1 MSLVALVQN
10 LSQYFFGNS
19 SQNQV
24 QKNVSVKTDSANV
37 VKKHTMNYFDPE
49 ENSNKVWVGIAYDDG
64 LFETQFGRVRDMS
77 KLMCKQKKF
86 DSKEKAERE
95 LEKKRKE
102 KIRKG
107 YKDTVV
113 LDNEVSISN
122 AGARNLSKIAA
133 EQISG
138 VAEDSV
144 TNELI
149 KYLAEVNIHH
159 ITHVTS
165 IRYNAS
171 NATFSTPL
179 GILTPDAVSEARDL
193 LNEITIFNEKQLF
206 EDEKRAKFIRDYFQL
221 VPKDFGMRVPKAN
234 ELLANLED
242 IQTEVSVLEALESAI
257 DTTSNQPKQ
266 KLFQCRLN
274 TVPYYTDDGK
284 KLFRDVKK
292 LFESTRNNRH
302 HPFTKNLQMTRIY
315 EVEIEQMKARFEAK
329 AKEIGNIR
337 QDLWHGTRA
346 SNLLSILKNGLVIP
360 PANATHCTGRM
371 FGNGIYTSL
380 QSTKALNYATNY
392 WNRSGVNNQRT
403 FMFLC
408 EVALGKTYKPTI
420 FHSTFP
426 KKGTDSTWVKPL
438 TAGVLN
444 HECIVYDIAQINL
457 KYLVEFG
464 VK

>member
-1 MSLVALVQN
+1 MSVTALVQN
-10 LSQYFFGNS
+10 LSQIFFGNS

-24 QKNVSVKTDSANV
+24 QKNIQIKTDSANV
-37 VKKHTMNYFDPE
+37 IKKHTLNYFDPD

-77 KLMCKQKKF
+77 KLVSKQKKF
-86 DSKEKAERE
+86 DSKDKAERE
-95 LEKKRKE
+95 LEKKRRE

-122 AGARNLSKIAA
+122 AGARNLSRLAV
-133 EQISG
+133 EQIAG

-149 KYLAEVNIHH
+149 KYLADVNIHH

-193 LNEITIFNEKQLF
+193 LNEITIFNENQLF

-221 VPKDFGMRVPKAN
+221 VPKDFGMRVPKSN
-234 ELLANLED
+234 ELLVNNED

-257 DTTSNQPKQ
+257 DTTSNQPQQ

-274 TVPYYTDDGK
+274 IVPHDTNDGRK
-284 KLFRDVKK
+284 TFRNVKK
-292 LFESTRNNRH
+292 LFESTRNSRH
-302 HPFTKNLQMTRIY
+302 HPFTKDLQMTRLY
-315 EVEIEQMKARFEAK
+315 EVEIDQMKSRFEAK
-329 AKEIGNIR
+329 AKEIGNVR

-380 QSTKALNYATNY
+380 QSTKALNYATNF
-392 WNRSGVNNQRT
+392 WNQSGVNNQRT

-408 EVALGKTYKPTI
+408 EVALGKTCKP
-420 FHSTFP
+420 STFSYKFP
-426 KKGTDSTWVKPL
+426 KRGTDSTWVEPN
-438 TAGVLN
+438 TSGVLN

-464 VK
+464 IK